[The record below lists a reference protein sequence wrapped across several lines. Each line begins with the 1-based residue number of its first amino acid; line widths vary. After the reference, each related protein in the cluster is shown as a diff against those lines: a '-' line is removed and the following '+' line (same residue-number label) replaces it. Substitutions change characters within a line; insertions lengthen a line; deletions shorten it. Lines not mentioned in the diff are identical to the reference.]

1 MTITGDLR
9 ALPTSQIDLF
19 ADEVLADPYP
29 AYRAL
34 RDAGPF
40 VALPQY
46 DIVVVTRFE
55 EARDALLDWEAFS
68 SAQGVG
74 FNDMINEAWVGTI
87 IASDS
92 PYHDKLRAVLSERL
106 APRALRD
113 LRDDIAARA
122 EEHVERLV
130 ARGAFDAVSDLAR
143 AVPVAIVLDLLGF
156 PEEGRDQLLH
166 WAENSFNALGPIN
179 DRTLAGLPIMGEMF
193 GWLTT
198 TCTRERM
205 VPGGFA
211 TTIHEAAERGDIPEE
226 AVVPLM
232 AGYSVPALD
241 TTISALG
248 SAIELFARNPEQWEA
263 VRADASLVTSAF
275 NEVIRL
281 ESPVQVFARVLT
293 RDHAVAD
300 GAIVSAGTRVGILY
314 GAANRDERH
323 YPDADALD
331 VRRANADHL
340 AFGQGV
346 HSCPGQGL
354 ARLEAQSVLA
364 SLAQHVRAFELTGEP
379 TRKLSNHTR
388 SLATLP
394 VRVR

>member
-1 MTITGDLR
+1 M
-9 ALPTSQIDLF
+9 
-19 ADEVLADPYP
+19 
-29 AYRAL
+29 
-34 RDAGPF
+34 
-40 VALPQY
+40 
-46 DIVVVTRFE
+46 
-55 EARDALLDWEAFS
+55 
-68 SAQGVG
+68 
-74 FNDMINEAWVGTI
+74 
-87 IASDS
+87 
-92 PYHDKLRAVLSERL
+92 
-106 APRALRD
+106 
-113 LRDDIAARA
+113 
-122 EEHVERLV
+122 
-130 ARGAFDAVSDLAR
+130 SDLAR

-166 WAENSFNALGPIN
+166 WAENSFNALGPVN

-198 TCTRERM
+198 TCTRDRM
-205 VPGGFA
+205 IPGGFA
-211 TTIHEAAERGDIPEE
+211 TTIHEAADRGDIPEE

-248 SAIELFARNPEQWEA
+248 SAVELFARNPEQWDA
-263 VRADASLVTSAF
+263 VRADASLITGAF

-293 RDHAVAD
+293 RDHAIAD
-300 GAIVSAGTRVGILY
+300 GAVVPAGTRVGILY

-323 YPDADALD
+323 YPNPDAFDD
-331 VRRANADHL
+331 SRANADHL
-340 AFGQGV
+340 AFGRV
-346 HSCPGQGL
+346 CTPALARDL

-364 SLAQHVRAFELTGEP
+364 SLAEHVTAFELTGEP

-388 SLATLP
+388 SLSTLP